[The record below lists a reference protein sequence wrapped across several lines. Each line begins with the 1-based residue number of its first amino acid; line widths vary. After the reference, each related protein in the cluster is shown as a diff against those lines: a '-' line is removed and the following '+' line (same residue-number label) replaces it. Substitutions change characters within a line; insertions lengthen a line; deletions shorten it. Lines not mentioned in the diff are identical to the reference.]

1 MRPFIESILTCIHGV
16 LDNCNTKR
24 KLIPWI
30 SIITSLP
37 LYFWFVTF
45 SQVPFCS
52 LDMSKRSVDMAM
64 GKIQDLNIFKSIN
77 ER

>member
-1 MRPFIESILTCIHGV
+1 MQPFIESILTCIHGV
-16 LDNCNTKR
+16 LEKYNTKG

-30 SIITSLP
+30 PIIRSLP

-64 GKIQDLNIFKSIN
+64 KKIQGLNIFKSIN